1 MNEKGGNIMV
11 RIIYMCV
18 KKRLLVFIA
27 LCAALCIA
35 NFPAFAAC
43 DVPGD
48 GDCDG
53 FADSS
58 ESAGIPLC
66 GGSTYTGLVPT
77 LKDLFVILIPE
88 SLTSP
93 LAGMTSPLEFSTAV
107 RSHRISATQAGCYG
121 CSNCNDRSVTEYQ
134 KAARV
139 RERLDTADTSGTD
152 DSLGWTDA
160 VGPAN
165 GPIPFGDAYVY
176 TDRIKNWVY
185 AKCPTVASTC
195 KTSDNA
201 ALNRDAV
208 TLRYQKH
215 TIAHE
220 IGHMLNLK
228 QLPDSKIGHHYPAGT
243 RGDRYTLDQYVY
255 FKSGIFYMGTIFKSP
270 DDMNNAKPR

>member
-1 MNEKGGNIMV
+1 MNEKGGNTMPRTTHGVIH
-11 RIIYMCV
+11 
-18 KKRLLVFIA
+18 KTLLIVIA
-27 LCAALCIA
+27 VSAALFMTNVQA
-35 NFPAFAAC
+35 AYAAC
-43 DVPGD
+43 DVTGD

-53 FADSS
+53 FADSA
-58 ESAGIPLC
+58 ETAGIPLC
-66 GGSTYTGLVPT
+66 DGTTYVGLVPGS
-77 LKDLFVILIPE
+77 KDLFVILTPE
-88 SLTSP
+88 SSTSP
-93 LAGMTSPLEFSTAV
+93 LAGMISPLEFSTAV
-107 RSHRISATQAGCYG
+107 RSHGIEASRAGCIV
-121 CSNCNDRSVTEYQ
+121 CSNCDARSVTEFQ

-139 RERLDTADTSGTD
+139 RERLDTADTSGSD

-165 GPIPFGDAYVY
+165 GPIPYGDAYVY

-185 AKCPTVASTC
+185 LKCGSGTC

-201 ALNRDAV
+201 ALNKDAV

-228 QLPDSKIGHHYPAGT
+228 QLPDSKIGHHYAAGT

-255 FKSGIFYMGTIFKSP
+255 FKSGIFYMGVIFKSP
-270 DDMNNAKPR
+270 DDINNAKPR